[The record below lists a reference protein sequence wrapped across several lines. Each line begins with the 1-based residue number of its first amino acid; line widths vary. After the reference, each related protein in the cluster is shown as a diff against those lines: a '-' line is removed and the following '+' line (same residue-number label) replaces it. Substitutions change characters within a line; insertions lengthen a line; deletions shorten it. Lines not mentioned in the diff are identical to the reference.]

1 MSDKKTTRAAF
12 RRAVFT
18 RDGHR
23 CRVCGR
29 QWSAADADP
38 ALRRLNAHHITD
50 RTELP
55 GGGYVAENG
64 ITVCEQPCH
73 PRVER
78 FHASAGRDWEEGLH
92 PDDLYAMIGST
103 RDTAVAASLE
113 RLERR

>member
-1 MSDKKTTRAAF
+1 MSGKKTIRARF

-18 RDGHR
+18 RDRHR

-29 QWSAADADP
+29 QWSEADADP
-38 ALRRLNAHHITD
+38 SLHRLNAHHITD
-50 RTELP
+50 RSEMP

-78 FHASAGRDWEEGLH
+78 FHASGGLDWEEGLH
-92 PDDLYAMIGST
+92 PDDLYARIGST
-103 RDTAVAASLE
+103 HDTAVAVSTE
-113 RLERR
+113 RLV